1 MPRHPPCA
9 LEYLIIFLIT
19 FSQGNVELLSFRF
32 LIQIAFSAVLFE
44 TVVFLPRFSI
54 RKKPSFQRS
63 IRFPP
68 EASRL
73 SFRSAFNIGD
83 SWKNFMRS
91 KPSDQPSADP
101 SFAADRFRSAVASF
115 RPAFSLRR

>member
-73 SFRSAFNIGD
+73 SFRSAFKYRGQLE
-83 SWKNFMRS
+83 KFYEV
-91 KPSDQPSADP
+91 KTK
-101 SFAADRFRSAVASF
+101 
-115 RPAFSLRR
+115 